1 MIIIKRNGDEV
12 EFSPEKI
19 KERLKAHNEDLNL
32 DIDKILIECQT
43 RLSDKVHTTEIDN
56 ILAGICHNYSTENLD
71 YDKLGARI
79 LISNL
84 HKYLFLKG
92 NYIER
97 AKDYL
102 NPIVL
107 KKYEEYGNPKID
119 YDSDYLLDYFG
130 AYSYIKEYALKDNNK
145 RILETKA
152 ETNLRLSLYLTNSK
166 KEFEEYYKELC
177 KNKISHAT
185 PTLVNAGTADSTM
198 ISCST
203 LTLKG
208 DSREGIK
215 NTFSAMADHSS
226 GGAGLGLYIGNLR
239 SKETNYSNRG
249 KAAGQVAL
257 MRAISEWLNFFK
269 QLETRRGKVAT
280 YTDIWHRD
288 LMSFLEVKNT
298 HSSEVI
304 HDILLGVSIPDL
316 FMKRLKED
324 GEWTLFCPHEVLT
337 KTGIKLQE
345 TWGEEFEKLYLELE
359 SNKDNYKFNYK
370 TLKTSEIML
379 KIAEVQALSGTPY
392 INFRDNMNDHYNQAN
407 LGIIKNMQLCTEF
420 LGYHDEETEAQCCLG
435 AMPLPNHLILKDG
448 TYKLDFKSLQKST
461 ELLTKALNN
470 VIDLNKYNTE
480 RSRVTGLR
488 DRNIG
493 IGIIGLADVFAK
505 LQIPFE
511 SKEAEKL
518 TSLISET
525 IYYATLKASNELAES
540 GKYTK
545 EQLKGPNST
554 PLVIK
559 GQFHFD
565 KYQDVELNY
574 KWEELRT
581 NIMDYGVAN
590 SLFVC
595 YMPTASTSKL
605 LGMNECFE
613 PFDSLVVV
621 RSTSSGNFKLI
632 NKHLMEEIKKLG
644 LNQKE
649 VIEDIIRNN
658 GSIQKLNYLTDKIKN
673 TYKTIWEIKQKQ
685 LIKLNG
691 LRQVFTDQG
700 ISMNVYYKEAKA
712 SIITNA
718 MIYAWQ
724 NKLKTGVYYT
734 KTLTETNAGTNLS
747 YKAES
752 SVTKN
757 PDIEC
762 FGCSV

>member
-1 MIIIKRNGDEV
+1 MIIIKRNSEEI

-19 KERLKAHNEDLNL
+19 KERLKAHNQDLNL

-43 RLSDKVHTTEIDN
+43 RLYDRVHTTEIDN
-56 ILAGICHNYSTENLD
+56 ILAGICHNYSTEDLG
-71 YDKLGARI
+71 YDTLGARI

-84 HKYLFLKG
+84 HKYLNLKG
-92 NYIER
+92 TYFER

-102 NPIVL
+102 NPIIIQ
-107 KKYEEYGNPKID
+107 KYKDYGSPQID
-119 YDSDYLLDYFG
+119 YDSDFNLDYFG

-145 RILETKA
+145 QILETKA

-166 KEFEEYYKELC
+166 EEFEEYYKELC

-185 PTLVNAGTADSTM
+185 PTLVNAGTTDSTM
-198 ISCST
+198 ISCTT

-208 DSREGIK
+208 DSRKGIK
-215 NTFSAMADHSS
+215 RTFGAMADHSS

-269 QLETRRGKVAT
+269 QLETRRGKAAV

-304 HDILLGVSIPDL
+304 HDILIGVSIPDL
-316 FMKRLKED
+316 FMERLIED
-324 GEWTLFCPHEVLT
+324 EEWTLFCPHEILT
-337 KTGIKLQE
+337 KTGIKLHE
-345 TWGEEFEKLYLELE
+345 TWGKDFEKLYLVLE
-359 SNKDNYKFNYK
+359 ADKENFNYK
-370 TLKTSEIML
+370 TLKASEIML

-392 INFRDNMNDHYNQAN
+392 INFRDNMNNHYNQSN
-407 LGIIKNMQLCTEF
+407 LGVIKNMQLCTEF

-435 AMPLPNHLILKDG
+435 AMPLPNHLKVIND
-448 TYKLDFKSLQKST
+448 KLTIDFDSLIKST
-461 ELLTKALNN
+461 KLLTKALNN
-470 VIDLNKYNTE
+470 VIDLNKYNTD
-480 RSRVTGLR
+480 RAKATGLR

-493 IGIIGLADVFAK
+493 IGVIGLADVFAQ
-505 LQIPFE
+505 LGIEFE
-511 SKEAEKL
+511 SEEAEKL

-525 IYYATLKASNELAES
+525 IYYSTLSASNELAKS

-554 PLVIK
+554 PLVNK

-565 KYQDVELNY
+565 KYQDIELHY
-574 KWEELRT
+574 DWEHLRT
-581 NIMDYGVAN
+581 NIMDYGICN

-613 PFDSLVVV
+613 PFDSLIVV
-621 RSTSSGNFKLI
+621 RSTSSGNFKMI
-632 NKHLMEEIKKLG
+632 NKHLMKEIQKLG

-649 VIEDIIRNN
+649 VIEDIIKNN
-658 GSIQKLNYLTDKIKN
+658 GSVQKLDYLTKKIKN

-718 MIYAWQ
+718 MIYAWK

-734 KTLTETNAGTNLS
+734 KTLTETKAGTNLS
-747 YKAES
+747 YKAE